1 MADTFDAGTVSH
13 LYSDNNLLSV
23 TATQPCERP
32 RQKDMEKPTRSL
44 NILVFLV
51 ILCGLAVFVRYYQVH
66 TRLKLETAVAEHARM
81 LSGPLWN
88 YDRESIEGFVSAVIA
103 RDDYRAIRIF
113 NADER
118 LFYET
123 AKPSSTGL
131 DSLLSHFGL
140 VSTKIFVDEIERGG
154 KSIGRIEVDWRDTA
168 FYVIATACLMAVLLY
183 IIAFLYCRISDANKT
198 LKSKIEDLRKALEEI
213 KKQKEYI
220 EQIFDVVPQGL
231 ITVDTEYRAIEWN
244 ASFTKIVEN
253 WARVLNRHVG
263 EIRDFFLGRLQQE
276 LQRASEGEYV
286 MNIDGRPLSM
296 AFASSEVSQFER
308 IGRVVS
314 LRDVTDISAMQRR
327 LTQAEKLESVG
338 RLAAGI
344 AHEINTPTQYVVT
357 NLEFLAEAYYDL
369 AGVMGH
375 IEKLIGTPDQPGGIA
390 PLLGELRE
398 SFDVADWEFLAKEIP
413 GALEQSREG
422 LRRIQSIVGAMK
434 RFTHPAGEFAEKCDL
449 NAAIETTV
457 TVTRNEWKYLAEIV
471 LDLDRELPD
480 VPCFIDQFNQ
490 VILIMIINSV
500 HAIEARPEK
509 SDDVKGLITIST
521 RAAENVVEIQL
532 TDNGIGMNGETQKKI
547 FDPFFTTKAV
557 NKGTGQGL
565 AIANDII
572 VTQHKGTIE
581 VVSEPGKGSTFVI
594 RLPREYS

>member
-1 MADTFDAGTVSH
+1 
-13 LYSDNNLLSV
+13 
-23 TATQPCERP
+23 
-32 RQKDMEKPTRSL
+32 MEKPTRSL

-51 ILCGLAVFVRYYQVH
+51 ILCGLGVFVRYYQVH
-66 TRLKLETAVAEHARM
+66 TQLKLETAVAEHARM

-113 NADER
+113 STDER

-123 AKPSSTGL
+123 AKSSLTGI

-140 VSTKIFVDEIERGG
+140 VSIKIFVNEIQRDG
-154 KSIGRIEVDWRDTA
+154 KSIGRIEVDWRDTT
-168 FYVIATACLMAVLLY
+168 FYVIATACLMAALLY
-183 IIAFLYCRISDANKT
+183 INAFLYCRISDANKT
-198 LKSKIEDLRKALEEI
+198 LKSKIEDLRQAVEEI

-253 WARVLNRHVG
+253 WARVLNRDVG
-263 EIRDFFLGRLQQE
+263 EMRDFFLGRLQQE

-308 IGRVVS
+308 ISRVVS

-375 IEKLIGTPDQPGGIA
+375 IENLIGTPDQPGEIA

-422 LRRIQSIVGAMK
+422 LCRIQSIVGAMK

-490 VILIMIINSV
+490 VILIMIMNSV
-500 HAIEARPEK
+500 HAIEARPEQ
-509 SDDVKGLITIST
+509 SDDGKGLITIST

-532 TDNGIGMNGETQKKI
+532 TDNGIGMNGEIQKKI

-581 VVSEPGKGSTFVI
+581 VLSEPGKGSTFVI